1 MRRSSLIALSLVF
14 LVLVCAEGCPY
25 RHRAKELQQPK
36 RVRHRHIKGD
46 KKVLRRK
53 GADAG
58 KIKGTKQIT
67 GILGFTATDLQMK
80 RLH

>member
-1 MRRSSLIALSLVF
+1 MALSLVF
-14 LVLVCAEGCPY
+14 LVCAEGCPH
-25 RHRAKELQQPK
+25 RHGAKELQQK
-36 RVRHRHIKGD
+36 KGDRVRHRHIKGD

-53 GADAG
+53 EADDG
-58 KIKGTKQIT
+58 KIKGTKQTT